1 MSNYQD
7 FYCINSCILDADNP
21 YEGYVSKDGRFA
33 AIRVIQSKK
42 FMVIVDGKQDKLCRD
57 YHTAMNYISKLE
69 KSSKK
74 SKSKAAIK
82 LD

>member
-7 FYCINSCILDADNP
+7 FYCINSYILDADNP

-42 FMVIVDGKQDKLCRD
+42 FMVIVDGQQDKLCKD
-57 YHTAMNYISKLE
+57 YHSAMNYIRKLE
-69 KSSKK
+69 TASKK
-74 SKSKAAIK
+74 SKSKASLKI
-82 LD
+82 D